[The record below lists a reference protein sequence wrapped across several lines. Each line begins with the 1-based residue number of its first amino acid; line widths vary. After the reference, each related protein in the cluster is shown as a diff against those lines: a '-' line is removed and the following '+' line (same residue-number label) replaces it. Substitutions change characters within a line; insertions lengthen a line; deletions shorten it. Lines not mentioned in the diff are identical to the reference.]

1 MDIISLQN
9 DINTTTKVLK
19 HKSCEFNTRTVNSQS
34 RTTELLTRQG
44 NFSNSSG
51 CSGTDGEISISIQV
65 VQVQRQIF
73 RRQAIFLCCKH
84 NCNTVISS
92 LSV

>member
-51 CSGTDGEISISIQV
+51 YSGTDGEISISIQV

-73 RRQAIFLCCKH
+73 RRQAIFYVV
-84 NCNTVISS
+84 NITVTR
-92 LSV
+92 